1 VALKK
6 NRVFSNLF
14 EEDSKPGCMV
24 SCRTAQGQIKGVQK
38 TSETSA
44 KQSSLG
50 LCSALGNKLSKK
62 T

>member
-1 VALKK
+1 LKNIQNQVAWFLAELCKAK
-6 NRVFSNLF
+6 
-14 EEDSKPGCMV
+14 
-24 SCRTAQGQIKGVQK
+24 KGVQK

-50 LCSALGNKLSKK
+50 VFSALGNKLSKK